1 MGKNLGDLTLLG
13 EPGSKYRFELLN
25 HDNVNV
31 TDEMKFFIADYVSP
45 PKMGYFEILEFHNLL
60 QPW

>member
-31 TDEMKFFIADYVSP
+31 TDEVKIFVADYESKSP
-45 PKMGYFEILEFHNLL
+45 QNGVF
-60 QPW
+60 